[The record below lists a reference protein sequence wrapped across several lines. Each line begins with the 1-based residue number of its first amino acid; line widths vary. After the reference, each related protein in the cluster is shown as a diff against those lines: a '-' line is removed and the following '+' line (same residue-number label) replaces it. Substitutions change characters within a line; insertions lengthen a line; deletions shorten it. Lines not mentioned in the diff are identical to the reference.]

1 MQAPFWQLSLWVQA
15 LPSLQVVP
23 LAFGAAVQAPVAG
36 VHVPVLQAFVSVL
49 QSTAVPVLHVSVA
62 RLHVSTPLHAFPSL
76 QSASFAHPHAL
87 LSTVQPPAASLQ
99 LSTVHAIPSLHVTA
113 VPPHTP
119 AVQTSPVV
127 QVLPSVQAV
136 PVGFAGFEQ
145 SPVAGAHTPAVWHWS
160 GAGQTTAPPLAHA
173 PFWQVSDTLHAL
185 PSLQA
190 APLAFAG
197 FEQAPVTESHV
208 PAVWHWSCA
217 AQTMGLAPVQLP
229 A

>member
-1 MQAPFWQLSLWVQA
+1 VPF
-15 LPSLQVVP
+15 
-23 LAFGAAVQAPVAG
+23 AFGVGVQAPVAG
-36 VHVPVLQAFVSVL
+36 VHVPVLQAFVRAL

-62 RLHVSTPLHAFPSL
+62 RLHVSTPLHALPSL

-99 LSTVHAIPSLHVTA
+99 LSTVHAIPSLQVTA
-113 VPPHTP
+113 APPQMP
-119 AVQTSPVV
+119 AVHTSPVV
-127 QVLPSVQAV
+127 QALPSAHAV

-145 SPVAGAHTPAVWHWS
+145 SPEAGAHVPAVWHWS

-173 PFWQVSDTLHAL
+173 PAWHVSDTVQPL

-190 APLAFAG
+190 EPLAFAG
-197 FEQAPVTESHV
+197 FEQVPVTESHV

-217 AQTMGLAPVQLP
+217 VQTTGLAPVQLP
-229 A
+229 PWHVSV